1 MIFYVLN
8 VLALLSGCQSELSE
22 RLDFDSKSVQ
32 LKLNRI
38 GSGRFDN
45 PVLLTHAPDKSG
57 RIFVLEKMGK
67 IQVIQPDGTVSPEPY
82 LNLLN
87 KVDNGDLEE
96 GLLGLDFEPD
106 FERNP
111 RLYVYYMLR
120 PKVRPK
126 GRERKAIL
134 ARYTLESAQDARVN
148 PNREEILL
156 EVEQPDTNH
165 NGGMVSFGPDGM
177 LYVGLGDGGGRGD
190 NFGNGQ
196 NPSSV
201 LGSILRLDVRGQKG
215 YQVPADNPWADE
227 TTKRGEIWAMGFRN
241 PWRFYFHPKTND
253 VYIGDVGESHMEEIS
268 IRRFSRSSV
277 PNFGWP
283 IMEGSQC
290 YPEPEGCSTETFELP
305 VHSYPHNEGNCAV
318 IAGPIYQGKS
328 IPQLSGV
335 MLFGDYCSGNIWG
348 LWRGSEGWQ
357 TTVLV
362 QSNTRISSFG
372 EDEVGEILVADLNG
386 HVYRLSPK

>member
-1 MIFYVLN
+1 MLIHLI
-8 VLALLSGCQSELSE
+8 SCQSEPKGT
-22 RLDFDSKSVQ
+22 LDFKPETVS
-32 LKLNRI
+32 LGLERI
-38 GSGRFDN
+38 GNGRFDN
-45 PVLLTHAPDKSG
+45 PVLLTHAPDQSG

-67 IQVIQPDGTVSPEPY
+67 IQVIEPSGTVAPQPY
-82 LNLLN
+82 LNLLS

-106 FERNP
+106 FEQNP
-111 RLYVYYMLR
+111 RLYVYYMVR
-120 PKVRPK
+120 PKARPK
-126 GRERKAIL
+126 GRARKARL
-134 ARYTLESAQDARVN
+134 SRFTLSRSDDSQVD
-148 PNREEILL
+148 PNSEEVLL
-156 EVEQPDTNH
+156 QIDQPDTTH
-165 NGGMVSFGPDGM
+165 NGGMVQFGPDDM

-190 NFGNGQ
+190 NFGNSQ
-196 NPSSV
+196 NPSTL

-215 YQVPADNPWADE
+215 YQIPSDNPWAGVSD
-227 TTKRGEIWAMGFRN
+227 KKGEIWAMGFRN
-241 PWRFYFHPKTND
+241 PWRFYFHPSTKD

-268 IRRFSRSSV
+268 VRQNGLTSV

-290 YPEPEGCSTETFELP
+290 YPEPQGCSTDGYELP

-318 IAGPIYQGKS
+318 IAGPVYQGAA
-328 IPQLSGV
+328 IPKLSGV

-348 LWRGSEGWQ
+348 LWENADGWQ

-372 EDEVGEILVADLNG
+372 EDANGEVLVADLNG
-386 HVYRLSPK
+386 YVFRLISN